1 MMRRTVG
8 VLLTIGLIC
17 AVSCTRQKQQ
27 EQSRDTKQ
35 LQHEQSAECGSL
47 ARVPYHDFELLI
59 CGNGDQFTADKE
71 KQWTGDGI
79 KIYKQ
84 QGKEK
89 TLLRD
94 FAETALGSS
103 YGVTIETKD
112 DSLMITISSDDY
124 PDWKVAPLFT
134 EVIRLDSGVSTI
146 TPLVPV
152 LPYDPKTVEKLW
164 ADIDKNES
172 DMFSGQA
179 QEDTH
184 FQTFFDLAYTNL
196 FKLRNY
202 AFHNPE
208 EVEKKLKDLRKWDW
222 NDGEVA
228 EVYSQILSQV
238 SYMKGKQVILK

>member
-1 MMRRTVG
+1 MGKMVG
-8 VLLTIGLIC
+8 VLLAFGLIC

-27 EQSRDTKQ
+27 EQARDSKQ
-35 LQHEQSAECGSL
+35 IQHEQSAECGSL

-84 QGKEK
+84 RGKEK

-94 FAETALGSS
+94 FAETAFGSIH
-103 YGVTIETKD
+103 GVTIEAKN
-112 DSLMITISSDDY
+112 DSLIITVDSEDY
-124 PDWKVAPLFT
+124 PEWKVKPLFT
-134 EVIRLDSGVSTI
+134 ETIRLDTGASTI

-152 LPYDPKTVEKLW
+152 PPYDPKTAEKLW
-164 ADIDKNES
+164 ADINKNES
-172 DMFSGQA
+172 DMFPGQA

-184 FQTFFDLAYTNL
+184 FQKFFDLAYTNL

-208 EVEKKLKDLRKWDW
+208 EVERKLKGLRRWDW

-228 EVYSQILSQV
+228 EVYSEILSQV